1 MEFKVVLIGD
11 SCVGKSALVH
21 RLEWDR
27 PLQDSQATVGALF
40 SRYILQ
46 GEGSGAGAAQ
56 SVQIWDTG
64 ERESSRDSKRHL
76 SFKRDTDIRELG
88 GRGMRFSGQEKF
100 KSVTTHHY
108 RAAHAAL
115 LVFDIT
121 SEESFE
127 SLDRWLEEVREC
139 TVPETVLVLVGN
151 KADLDEQRCVSSEKA
166 QAYAEQEGMSL
177 FFETSCNWSRTHGE
191 AGESS
196 SSSSREKQK
205 EGEAKEPLVQRGGIE
220 TLVRSV
226 VREVEAKKDQ
236 FSFPAM
242 LTSKGAPS
250 SGLWGSGSVRQGGAN
265 QTVRVDGLSIDTQQ
279 LHNYH
284 AEVSGGNSRRCA
296 C

>member
-1 MEFKVVLIGD
+1 MMEFKVVLIGD

-56 SVQIWDTG
+56 SVQIWDTA
-64 ERESSRDSKRHL
+64 
-76 SFKRDTDIRELG
+76 
-88 GRGMRFSGQEKF
+88 GQEKF